1 MLKMDPMLPIL
12 SIEPVL
18 PMLRIDPR
26 LPMLKMEP
34 ALPMLKMLA
43 KLRRLLWLKAL
54 RMLCGLLRLN
64 HPEASMPRGGIGDL
78 RGRFKRGA
86 AYLPRIFAP
95 LIFLAIATRYS

>member
-1 MLKMDPMLPIL
+1 
-12 SIEPVL
+12 
-18 PMLRIDPR
+18 MLRIDPR

-54 RMLCGLLRLN
+54 RMLCGLLKLS
-64 HPEASMPRGGIGDL
+64 HPEASIPRGGIGEL

-95 LIFLAIATRYS
+95 LLLVGLTYPDVARTIAV